1 MSTCPNGHES
11 TADDW
16 CDVCGTRLTGV
27 APSPDGAAALAG
39 GDDVTCPHCGIT
51 QEPGHR
57 FCEVCG
63 ADLATGV
70 VPAAAVPAPA
80 APTPAASAIEPRP
93 TTAPTGRTA
102 GRWEVAVTADR
113 AYFDR
118 LGAEEVDFPV
128 AAPTRSF
135 PLADATVL
143 VGRRSARHGI
153 EPGIDLSGAPE
164 DPGVSRAHCSFVRQP
179 DGTYAVV
186 DGGSTNGT
194 RLNEAEDPIP
204 VNVPQP
210 VADGDRVHVG
220 AWTTLTVR
228 RR

>member
-11 TADDW
+11 TAEDW
-16 CDVCGTRLTGV
+16 CDVCGTRLVPT
-27 APSPDGAAALAG
+27 AATAAGAADDA

-70 VPAAAVPAPA
+70 VPAAAVPATA
-80 APTPAASAIEPRP
+80 EPRP
-93 TTAPTGRTA
+93 DTGPTGRSTV
-102 GRWEVAVTADR
+102 RWEVAVTADR

-118 LGAEEVDFPV
+118 LGAEGVDFPA

-153 EPGIDLSGAPE
+153 EPDIDLSGAPE
-164 DPGVSRAHCSFVRQP
+164 DPGVSRSHCSFVRQP

-194 RLNEAEDPIP
+194 RLNGAEDPIP

-220 AWTTLTVR
+220 AWTTMTVR